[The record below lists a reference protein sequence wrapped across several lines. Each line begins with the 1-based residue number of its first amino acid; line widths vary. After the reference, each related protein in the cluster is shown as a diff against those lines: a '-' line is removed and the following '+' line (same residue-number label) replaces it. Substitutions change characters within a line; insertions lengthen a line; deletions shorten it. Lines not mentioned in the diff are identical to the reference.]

1 MGKEL
6 NFIEG
11 IEGYLGEPKD
21 CEMLIVLREHGGEE
35 KPAEDFWFHK
45 VVDEE
50 AKNGGKKYFNVLGIL
65 AKKIIYSKDEQE
77 ALKKIIDSKDG
88 QEALKKIIESKHKQ
102 EALKKCAFINLAPF
116 WGGKKCNDNKE
127 NTGRFSGEGCV
138 FDMFKNT
145 FKNTAL
151 QDKKQIKINKDSNA
165 QDIAKQRLCLIDQ
178 AIDSKVKYILTV
190 REIYDAICEKYKFA
204 EFGPIE
210 FMSKGEKRNFKCCK
224 INDTIIYSF
233 YHPSYAGIG
242 YKNLEK
248 IEIPKN

>member
-21 CEMLIVLREHGGEE
+21 CKMLIILREHGGKE

-50 AKNGGKKYFNVLGIL
+50 IKGGIKYYNVLGRL
-65 AKKIIYSKDEQE
+65 AKKIIGSKD
-77 ALKKIIDSKDG
+77 
-88 QEALKKIIESKHKQ
+88 KQ

-116 WGGKKCNDNKE
+116 WGGKICNDNKG
-127 NTGRFSGEGCV
+127 NTGRFLGEGCV
-138 FDMFKNT
+138 FDM

-165 QDIAKQRLCLIDQ
+165 QDIAKQRLCLINQ
-178 AIDSKVKYILTV
+178 AIDSEVEYILTV
-190 REIYDAICEKYKFA
+190 REIYDAICEKYGVT
-204 EFGPIE
+204 ESGSIE
-210 FMSKGEKRNFKCCK
+210 FKSKGKTRKFECCK

-242 YKNLEK
+242 YGNLET
-248 IEIPKN
+248 IEIPKK